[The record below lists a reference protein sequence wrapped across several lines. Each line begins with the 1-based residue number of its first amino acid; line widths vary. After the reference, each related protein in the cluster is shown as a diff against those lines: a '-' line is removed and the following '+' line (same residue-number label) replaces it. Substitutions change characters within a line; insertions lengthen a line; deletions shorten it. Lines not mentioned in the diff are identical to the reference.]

1 MVKVLKFQMPFS
13 FLFSINVEHIMAG
26 IQKMLVRKANTEY
39 PNQTAS
45 SVPGLLVLAFW
56 PATSIQNIRTFTLLL
71 KLKHQMSQTAQVAI
85 YLLYRL
91 FQYKPVLTYCK
102 AAVPKLIFRTIGYV
116 THSFIWELQM
126 FTGYSTFLINI
137 YLGILVLLTN

>member
-13 FLFSINVEHIMAG
+13 FLFSINVEHIVAG

-71 KLKHQMSQTAQVAI
+71 KLKHQMSQTHHLSMTQVAI

-102 AAVPKLIFRTIGYV
+102 VAVP
-116 THSFIWELQM
+116 
-126 FTGYSTFLINI
+126 
-137 YLGILVLLTN
+137 